1 MGLNRVA
8 TFKERGLSSLI
19 STLGRVG
26 GGIIAVMMLLTVA
39 DVSMRYVLSLPIL
52 GSTEL
57 TEYMI
62 VCVVFLGLAW
72 CAVKGRH
79 IKVDLV
85 VSRFS
90 PRLQASFKSITL
102 LLGLGIC
109 ALTAWQSSVEAIYAL
124 HARRASPLLTVPAYP
139 FYLVFSLGFAIL
151 CLVMIT
157 QLVENAAKVI
167 KE

>member
-1 MGLNRVA
+1 MLLRAAVSAGLIIKTISQGLNYLGTTVLVA
-8 TFKERGLSSLI
+8 
-19 STLGRVG
+19 
-26 GGIIAVMMLLTVA
+26 MMLLTVA

-72 CAVKGRH
+72 CAIKERH

-90 PRLQASFKSITL
+90 PRLQASVKSITL
-102 LLGLGIC
+102 FLGLGIC
-109 ALTAWQSSVEAIYAL
+109 ALTTWRSFLEAIDAL
-124 HARRASPLLTVPAYP
+124 NSRRASPLLTVPAYP